1 MCIQVRW
8 ADLEA
13 EKEKECKKEIGFQ
26 IGGEWTKISE
36 EEAEGLL
43 HGNSKIKWYFN
54 AIAPHG
60 CIHWVAIVLLLL

>member
-1 MCIQVRW
+1 MGFGRTQFIILCIQVRW

-13 EKEKECKKEIGFQ
+13 EKEKERRKEIGFH

-43 HGNSKIKWYFN
+43 HGNSSIK
-54 AIAPHG
+54 
-60 CIHWVAIVLLLL
+60 